1 MERLTE
7 KVNGEYIHK
16 VHKFCLN
23 DCYKKLGKLEDIEEE
38 LGIPLEVLFKAMK
51 DGVYIKE
58 ITKYVRVDVILKFNE
73 EKGCIFI
80 GKVYNLLFG
89 QRINHTELQEVRL
102 VAEGFLGIHICNT
115 CCNYANL

>member
-73 EKGCIFI
+73 EKGWFLKDFGCYIYI
-80 GKVYNLLFG
+80 LKDYGKTWWLEKPKE
-89 QRINHTELQEVRL
+89 ELE
-102 VAEGFLGIHICNT
+102 ND
-115 CCNYANL
+115 